1 MIFVAD
7 TYTDSISGSETTGGE
22 NASAPDDDSIPLG
35 SQSYLVLNPA
45 GRTYQLEVSFAVHT
59 TSTGSWPTPPDA
71 GAGGI
76 VYSPKKHIPASLK
89 LSGNVTVPAYYDG
102 CAGKPPPG
110 GCYEFAGMPGGG
122 SSWVQEFD
130 TLKSCGSSQP
140 SPSGCPDGEQE
151 GTAQFSWSLTPTVR
165 KPAKKKHHK

>member
-1 MIFVAD
+1 M
-7 TYTDSISGSETTGGE
+7 
-22 NASAPDDDSIPLG
+22 
-35 SQSYLVLNPA
+35 LNPA
-45 GRTYQLEVSFAVHT
+45 GCTYQLEVSFAVRT

-102 CAGKPPPG
+102 CAGEPPAG
-110 GCYEFAGMPGGG
+110 GCYEFAGIPGGG

-151 GTAQFSWSLTPTVR
+151 GTAQFSWRLTPTLR